1 MPKGGESGYAS
12 SSRWQV
18 AREVREQRA
27 AASMWYFGFGA
38 NINPWKLREKRK
50 IIPIEQVPGKLPG
63 WRLSFNHKGGMGN
76 IEQLDSPTLTNPGP
90 DEVHGML
97 LHLTSEDFS
106 KLSQIEYEYSTTDV
120 RVAAYDGREILAKA
134 FVTPP
139 EWKLSKSVAPPER
152 YLKLIRDGCDSMG
165 IAAEYQQWLKSL
177 DSSLLGPR
185 VFFFLHIDLYCRRL
199 AVQARWAR
207 GVPSIGPWEA
217 LPRSSGH
224 RRDPKRAHCL
234 WLL

>member
-1 MPKGGESGYAS
+1 
-12 SSRWQV
+12 
-18 AREVREQRA
+18 
-27 AASMWYFGFGA
+27 MWYFGFGA

-50 IIPIEQVPGKLPG
+50 IIPIEQVPGKLAG

-97 LHLTSEDFS
+97 LHLTTEDFS
-106 KLSQIEYEYSTTDV
+106 KLSQIEYEYSTAEV

-139 EWKLSKSVAPPER
+139 EWKLPKSVAPPER

-177 DSSLLGPR
+177 DSSPLAPTV
-185 VFFFLHIDLYCRRL
+185 VFFSLIERANAQNAADPVYWVGMVWSASYAL
-199 AVQARWAR
+199 ARPRA
-207 GVPSIGPWEA
+207 EA
-217 LPRSSGH
+217 TRPDERPGQG
-224 RRDPKRAHCL
+224 
-234 WLL
+234 